1 MNLRDRLGFS
11 AILIFTLFLFGS
23 DALVARTNNSSSKL
37 FPTPESLKPNVEFWK
52 NVYAKYSERD
62 VVIHDSYDLGIVYEV
77 VNMDSLFRGINVSER
92 LQWKK
97 IERIKKGYKSILL
110 KLSRKKKLRIES
122 LKGKERYVASLF
134 KGELTSKRLRKAS
147 RNIRGQN
154 GLRERF
160 RLGLQRSGLYLPHM
174 EKIFQEA
181 NLPLE
186 LLAIPHVESS
196 FNYKAYSKL
205 GAAGIW
211 QFTRSTG
218 RSYMKINYEVDER
231 LDPIRA
237 TESAALHLKRNHEK
251 LRSWPLAV
259 TAYNHGRNGM
269 LRAKRKFGNN
279 ISRIVKYYRSG
290 SFGFA
295 SRNFYAEFLAAL
307 HITQNH
313 RDYFGEIEFHKSRD
327 FISFKTPH
335 YIKVS
340 DLISKFDI
348 SLKEFAEFNPAFRPS
363 VIYSK
368 RRIPKDF
375 PIRVPHRAGL
385 DIQAVYARIPVAAK
399 YTDQIRAK
407 WHKVRSGENLSRIAR
422 KYRVSLGELMGAN
435 NIRNSHRIYVGQN
448 LQIPAGRGAK
458 QVPISIVKAE
468 ETPQLAELPD
478 LRKTDKVSVMDVPQT
493 LRVVNS
499 STDKKVADKPFFA
512 MDPVTSVSPKPK
524 RDERVM
530 KKDKTLTPIEIK
542 KLKNQVETVEEVMAM
557 ALPNHYVE
565 LTRSMGT
572 RVVKAPVFE
581 VLHESFR
588 DIALPENGQ
597 VTIEPDETLGH
608 FADWLDVPTQ
618 SLRRV
623 NRFSYGQAIQL
634 GQPIWLTFQNVTPEE
649 FHRRRLEYHQGIEED
664 FYGNFIVD
672 GQTIH
677 KIRRGESIWVLCNT
691 TFEVPYWLLKK
702 HNPNKALLNLAA
714 GDEIV
719 VPLVEARSSGA
730 ILND

>member
-23 DALVARTNNSSSKL
+23 DALVARTNNSSSRL

-52 NVYAKYSERD
+52 NIYAKYSERD
-62 VVIHDSYDLGIVYEV
+62 VVIHDSYDLSIVYEV

-97 IERIKKGYKSILL
+97 IERIKKGYKSILR

-122 LKGKERYVASLF
+122 LRGKERYVASLF
-134 KGELTSKRLRKAS
+134 NGELTSKRLLKAS

-160 RLGLQRSGLYLPHM
+160 RLGLQRSGLYLPYM
-174 EKIFQEA
+174 KKIFQEA

-196 FNYKAYSKL
+196 FNYKAYSKF

-218 RSYMKINYEVDER
+218 RSYMKISYEVDER

-269 LRAKRKFGNN
+269 IRAKKKFGDN
-279 ISRIVKYYRSG
+279 IGRIVKYYRSG

-295 SRNFYAEFLAAL
+295 SRNFYSEFLAAL

-313 RDYFGEIEFHKSRD
+313 RDYFGEIEFHKARD
-327 FISFKTPH
+327 FISFNTPH

-340 DLISKFDI
+340 DLTSKLDI

-363 VIYSK
+363 VINSK

-375 PIRVPHRAGL
+375 PIRVPYRSGL
-385 DIQAVYARIPVAAK
+385 DIQAVYAQIPADVK

-458 QVPISIVKAE
+458 QVPISIVMAE
-468 ETPQLAELPD
+468 TSQLAEMPD
-478 LRKTDKVSVMDVPQT
+478 LSKTDKVSVLDVPQT
-493 LRVVNS
+493 FRVVKSNAYEA
-499 STDKKVADKPFFA
+499 ADKPSFA

-524 RDERVM
+524 REERVI
-530 KKDKTLTPIEIK
+530 KKDKTLTLIEIK
-542 KLKNQVETVEEVMAM
+542 KLENQVETVEEVMAM

-572 RVVKAPVFE
+572 RVVKAPVVE

-618 SLRRV
+618 TLRRV
-623 NRFSYGQAIQL
+623 NRFSYGQVIQL
-634 GQPIWLTFQNVTPEE
+634 GQLLWLTFQNVTPEE

-664 FYGNFIVD
+664 FYGNFIVE

-677 KIRRGESIWVLCNT
+677 KVRRGESIWVLCNN

-719 VPLVEARSSGA
+719 VPLVEARDSGA
-730 ILND
+730 ILNN

>member
-23 DALVARTNNSSSKL
+23 DALVARTNNSSSRL

-52 NVYAKYSERD
+52 NIYAKYSERD
-62 VVIHDSYDLGIVYEV
+62 VVIHDSYDLSIVYEV

-97 IERIKKGYKSILL
+97 IERIKKGYKSILR

-122 LKGKERYVASLF
+122 LRGKERYVASLF
-134 KGELTSKRLRKAS
+134 NGELTSKRLLKAS

-160 RLGLQRSGLYLPHM
+160 RLGLQRSGLYLPYM
-174 EKIFQEA
+174 KKIFQEA

-196 FNYKAYSKL
+196 FNYKAYSKF

-218 RSYMKINYEVDER
+218 RSYMKISYEVDER

-269 LRAKRKFGNN
+269 IRAKKKFGDN
-279 ISRIVKYYRSG
+279 IGRIVKYYRSG

-295 SRNFYAEFLAAL
+295 SRNFYSEFLAAL

-313 RDYFGEIEFHKSRD
+313 RDYFGEIEFHKARD
-327 FISFKTPH
+327 FISFNTPH

-340 DLISKFDI
+340 DLTSKLDI

-363 VIYSK
+363 VINSK

-375 PIRVPHRAGL
+375 PIRVPYRSGL
-385 DIQAVYARIPVAAK
+385 DIQAVYAQIPADVK

-458 QVPISIVKAE
+458 QVPISIVMAE
-468 ETPQLAELPD
+468 TSQLAEMPD
-478 LRKTDKVSVMDVPQT
+478 LSKTDKVSVLDVPQT
-493 LRVVNS
+493 FRVVKSNAYEA
-499 STDKKVADKPFFA
+499 ADKPSFA

-524 RDERVM
+524 REERVI
-530 KKDKTLTPIEIK
+530 KKDKTLTLIEIK
-542 KLKNQVETVEEVMAM
+542 KLENQVETVEEVMAM

-572 RVVKAPVFE
+572 RVVKAPVVE

-618 SLRRV
+618 TLRRV

-634 GQPIWLTFQNVTPEE
+634 GQLLWLTFQNVTPEE

-664 FYGNFIVD
+664 FYGNFIVE

-677 KIRRGESIWVLCNT
+677 KVRRGESIWVLCNN

-719 VPLVEARSSGA
+719 VPLVEARDSGA
-730 ILND
+730 ILNN

>member
-1 MNLRDRLGFS
+1 
-11 AILIFTLFLFGS
+11 
-23 DALVARTNNSSSKL
+23 
-37 FPTPESLKPNVEFWK
+37 
-52 NVYAKYSERD
+52 
-62 VVIHDSYDLGIVYEV
+62 
-77 VNMDSLFRGINVSER
+77 
-92 LQWKK
+92 
-97 IERIKKGYKSILL
+97 
-110 KLSRKKKLRIES
+110 
-122 LKGKERYVASLF
+122 
-134 KGELTSKRLRKAS
+134 
-147 RNIRGQN
+147 
-154 GLRERF
+154 
-160 RLGLQRSGLYLPHM
+160 
-174 EKIFQEA
+174 
-181 NLPLE
+181 
-186 LLAIPHVESS
+186 
-196 FNYKAYSKL
+196 
-205 GAAGIW
+205 
-211 QFTRSTG
+211 
-218 RSYMKINYEVDER
+218 
-231 LDPIRA
+231 
-237 TESAALHLKRNHEK
+237 
-251 LRSWPLAV
+251 
-259 TAYNHGRNGM
+259 
-269 LRAKRKFGNN
+269 
-279 ISRIVKYYRSG
+279 
-290 SFGFA
+290 
-295 SRNFYAEFLAAL
+295 
-307 HITQNH
+307 
-313 RDYFGEIEFHKSRD
+313 
-327 FISFKTPH
+327 
-335 YIKVS
+335 VS

-422 KYRVSLGELMGAN
+422 KYRVSLGDIMVAN

-468 ETPQLAELPD
+468 ETPQLAEVPD
-478 LRKTDKVSVMDVPQT
+478 LRKTDQVSVLDVPQT

-499 STDKKVADKPFFA
+499 SPDKRIADKPSFA

-524 RDERVM
+524 RDERVI
-530 KKDKTLTPIEIK
+530 KKDKTLTPIQIK
-542 KLKNQVETVEEVMAM
+542 KLESQFVTVEEVMAM

-572 RVVKAPVFE
+572 RVVKAPVVE

-634 GQPIWLTFQNVTPEE
+634 GQLLWLTFQNVTPEE

-719 VPLVEARSSGA
+719 VPLIEARSSGA
-730 ILND
+730 LLND

>member
-23 DALVARTNNSSSKL
+23 DALVARTNNSSSRL

-52 NVYAKYSERD
+52 NIYAKYSERD
-62 VVIHDSYDLGIVYEV
+62 VVIHDSYDLSIVYEV

-97 IERIKKGYKSILL
+97 IERIKKGYKSILR

-122 LKGKERYVASLF
+122 LRGKERYVASLF
-134 KGELTSKRLRKAS
+134 NGELTSKRLLKAS

-160 RLGLQRSGLYLPHM
+160 RLGLQRSGLYLPYM
-174 EKIFQEA
+174 KKIFQEA

-196 FNYKAYSKL
+196 FNYKAYSKF

-218 RSYMKINYEVDER
+218 RSYMKISYEVDER

-269 LRAKRKFGNN
+269 IRAKKKFGDN
-279 ISRIVKYYRSG
+279 IGRIVKYYRSG

-295 SRNFYAEFLAAL
+295 SRNFYSEFLAAL

-313 RDYFGEIEFHKSRD
+313 RDYFGEIEFHKARD
-327 FISFKTPH
+327 FISFNTPH

-340 DLISKFDI
+340 DLTSKLDI

-363 VIYSK
+363 VINSK

-375 PIRVPHRAGL
+375 PIRVPYRSGL
-385 DIQAVYARIPVAAK
+385 DIQAVYAQIPADVK

-458 QVPISIVKAE
+458 QVPISIVMAE
-468 ETPQLAELPD
+468 TSQLAEMPD
-478 LRKTDKVSVMDVPQT
+478 LSKTDKVSVLDVPQT
-493 LRVVNS
+493 FRVVKSNAYEA
-499 STDKKVADKPFFA
+499 ADKPSFA
-512 MDPVTSVSPKPK
+512 MDPVTSVSPKPT
-524 RDERVM
+524 REERVI
-530 KKDKTLTPIEIK
+530 KKDKTLTLIEIK
-542 KLKNQVETVEEVMAM
+542 KLENQVETVEEVMAM
-557 ALPNHYVE
+557 ALPNYYVE

-572 RVVKAPVFE
+572 RVVKAPVVE

-618 SLRRV
+618 TLRRV
-623 NRFSYGQAIQL
+623 NRFPYGQAIQL
-634 GQPIWLTFQNVTPEE
+634 GQLLWLTFQSVTPEE

-664 FYGNFIVD
+664 FYGNFIVE

-677 KIRRGESIWVLCNT
+677 KVRRGESIWVLCNN

-719 VPLVEARSSGA
+719 VPLVEARDSGA
-730 ILND
+730 ILNN

>member
-23 DALVARTNNSSSKL
+23 DALVARTNNSSSRL

-52 NVYAKYSERD
+52 NIYAKYSERD
-62 VVIHDSYDLGIVYEV
+62 VVIHDSYDLSIVYEV

-97 IERIKKGYKSILL
+97 IERIKKGYKSILR

-122 LKGKERYVASLF
+122 LRGKERYVASLF
-134 KGELTSKRLRKAS
+134 NGELTSKRLLKAS

-160 RLGLQRSGLYLPHM
+160 RLGLQRSGLYLPYM
-174 EKIFQEA
+174 KKIFQEA

-196 FNYKAYSKL
+196 FNYKAYSKF

-269 LRAKRKFGNN
+269 IRAKKKFGDN
-279 ISRIVKYYRSG
+279 IGRIVKYYRSG

-295 SRNFYAEFLAAL
+295 SRNFYSEFLAAL

-313 RDYFGEIEFHKSRD
+313 RDYFGEIEFHKARD
-327 FISFKTPH
+327 FISFNTPH

-340 DLISKFDI
+340 DLTSKLDI

-363 VIYSK
+363 VINSK

-375 PIRVPHRAGL
+375 PIRVPYRSGL
-385 DIQAVYARIPVAAK
+385 DIQAVYAQIPADVK

-458 QVPISIVKAE
+458 QVPISIVMAE
-468 ETPQLAELPD
+468 TSQLAEMPD
-478 LRKTDKVSVMDVPQT
+478 LSKTDKVSVLDVPQT
-493 LRVVNS
+493 FRVVKSNAYEA
-499 STDKKVADKPFFA
+499 ADKPSFA
-512 MDPVTSVSPKPK
+512 MDPVTSVSPKPT
-524 RDERVM
+524 REERVI
-530 KKDKTLTPIEIK
+530 KKDKTLTLIEIK
-542 KLKNQVETVEEVMAM
+542 KLENQVETVEEVMAM
-557 ALPNHYVE
+557 ALPNYYVE

-572 RVVKAPVFE
+572 RVVKAPVVE

-618 SLRRV
+618 TLRRV
-623 NRFSYGQAIQL
+623 NRFPYGQAIQL
-634 GQPIWLTFQNVTPEE
+634 GQLLWLTFQSVTPEE

-664 FYGNFIVD
+664 FYGNFIVE

-677 KIRRGESIWVLCNT
+677 KVRRGESIWVLCNN

-719 VPLVEARSSGA
+719 VPLVEARDSGA
-730 ILND
+730 ILNN

>member
-23 DALVARTNNSSSKL
+23 DALVARTNNSSSRL

-52 NVYAKYSERD
+52 NIYAKYSERD
-62 VVIHDSYDLGIVYEV
+62 VVIHDSYDLSIVYEV

-97 IERIKKGYKSILL
+97 IERIKKGYKSILR

-122 LKGKERYVASLF
+122 LRGKERYVASLF
-134 KGELTSKRLRKAS
+134 NGELTSKRLLKAS

-160 RLGLQRSGLYLPHM
+160 RLGLQRSGLYLPYM
-174 EKIFQEA
+174 KKIFQEA

-196 FNYKAYSKL
+196 FNYKAYSKF

-269 LRAKRKFGNN
+269 LRAKKKFGDN
-279 ISRIVKYYRSG
+279 IGRIVKYYRSG

-295 SRNFYAEFLAAL
+295 SRNFYSEFLAAL

-313 RDYFGEIEFHKSRD
+313 RDYFGEIEFHKARD
-327 FISFKTPH
+327 FISFNTPH

-340 DLISKFDI
+340 DLTSKLDI

-363 VIYSK
+363 VINSK

-375 PIRVPHRAGL
+375 PIRVPYRSGL
-385 DIQAVYARIPVAAK
+385 DIQAVYAQIPADVK

-458 QVPISIVKAE
+458 QVPISIVMAE
-468 ETPQLAELPD
+468 TSQLAEMPD
-478 LRKTDKVSVMDVPQT
+478 LSKTDKVSVLDVPQT
-493 LRVVNS
+493 FRVVKSNAYEA
-499 STDKKVADKPFFA
+499 ADKPSFA

-524 RDERVM
+524 REERVI
-530 KKDKTLTPIEIK
+530 KKDKTLTLIEIK
-542 KLKNQVETVEEVMAM
+542 KLENQVETVEEVMAM
-557 ALPNHYVE
+557 ALPNYYVE

-572 RVVKAPVFE
+572 RVVKAPVVE

-618 SLRRV
+618 TLRRV

-634 GQPIWLTFQNVTPEE
+634 GQLLWLTFQNVTPEK

-664 FYGNFIVD
+664 FYGNFIVE

-677 KIRRGESIWVLCNT
+677 KVRRGESIWVLCNN

-719 VPLVEARSSGA
+719 VPLVEARDSGA
-730 ILND
+730 ILNN

>member
-23 DALVARTNNSSSKL
+23 DALVARTNNSSSRL

-52 NVYAKYSERD
+52 NIYAKYSERD
-62 VVIHDSYDLGIVYEV
+62 VVIHDSYDLSIVYEV

-97 IERIKKGYKSILL
+97 IERIKKGYKSILR

-122 LKGKERYVASLF
+122 LRGKERYVASLF
-134 KGELTSKRLRKAS
+134 NGELTSKRLLKAS

-160 RLGLQRSGLYLPHM
+160 RLGLQRSGLYLPYM
-174 EKIFQEA
+174 KKIFQEA

-196 FNYKAYSKL
+196 FNYKAYSKF

-218 RSYMKINYEVDER
+218 RSYMKISYEVDER

-269 LRAKRKFGNN
+269 LRAKKKFGDN
-279 ISRIVKYYRSG
+279 IGRIVKYYRSG

-295 SRNFYAEFLAAL
+295 SRNFYSEFLAAL

-313 RDYFGEIEFHKSRD
+313 RDYFGEIEFHKARD
-327 FISFKTPH
+327 FISFNTPH

-340 DLISKFDI
+340 DLTSKLDI

-363 VIYSK
+363 VINSK

-375 PIRVPHRAGL
+375 PIRVPYRSGL
-385 DIQAVYARIPVAAK
+385 DIQAVYAQIPADVK

-458 QVPISIVKAE
+458 QVPISIVMAE
-468 ETPQLAELPD
+468 TSQLAEMPD
-478 LRKTDKVSVMDVPQT
+478 LSKTDKVSVLDVPQT
-493 LRVVNS
+493 FRVVKSNAYEA
-499 STDKKVADKPFFA
+499 ADKPSFA

-524 RDERVM
+524 REERVI
-530 KKDKTLTPIEIK
+530 KKDKTLTLIEIK
-542 KLKNQVETVEEVMAM
+542 KLENQVETVEEVMAM
-557 ALPNHYVE
+557 ALPNYYVE

-572 RVVKAPVFE
+572 RVVKAPVVE

-618 SLRRV
+618 TLRRV

-634 GQPIWLTFQNVTPEE
+634 GQLLWLTFQNVTPEK

-664 FYGNFIVD
+664 FYGNFIVE

-677 KIRRGESIWVLCNT
+677 KVRRGESIWVLCNN

-719 VPLVEARSSGA
+719 VPLVEARDSGA
-730 ILND
+730 ILNN

>member
-23 DALVARTNNSSSKL
+23 DALVARTNNSSSRL

-52 NVYAKYSERD
+52 NIYAKYSERD
-62 VVIHDSYDLGIVYEV
+62 VVIHDSYDLSIVYEV

-97 IERIKKGYKSILL
+97 IERIKKGYKSILR

-122 LKGKERYVASLF
+122 LRGKERYVASLF
-134 KGELTSKRLRKAS
+134 NGELTSKRLLKAS

-160 RLGLQRSGLYLPHM
+160 RLGLQRSGLYLPYM
-174 EKIFQEA
+174 KKIFQEA

-196 FNYKAYSKL
+196 FNYKAYSKF

-218 RSYMKINYEVDER
+218 RSYMKISYEVDER

-269 LRAKRKFGNN
+269 IRAKKKFGDN
-279 ISRIVKYYRSG
+279 IGRIVKYYRSG

-295 SRNFYAEFLAAL
+295 SRNFYSEFLAAL

-313 RDYFGEIEFHKSRD
+313 RDYFGEIEFHKARD
-327 FISFKTPH
+327 FISFNTPH

-340 DLISKFDI
+340 DLTSKLDI

-363 VIYSK
+363 VINSK

-375 PIRVPHRAGL
+375 PIRVPYRSGL
-385 DIQAVYARIPVAAK
+385 DIQAVYAQIPADVK

-458 QVPISIVKAE
+458 QVPISIVMAE
-468 ETPQLAELPD
+468 TSQLAEMPD
-478 LRKTDKVSVMDVPQT
+478 LSKTDKVSVLDVPQT
-493 LRVVNS
+493 FRVVKSNAYEA
-499 STDKKVADKPFFA
+499 ADKPSFA
-512 MDPVTSVSPKPK
+512 MDPVTSVSPKPT
-524 RDERVM
+524 REERVI
-530 KKDKTLTPIEIK
+530 KKDKTLTLIEIK
-542 KLKNQVETVEEVMAM
+542 KLENQVETVEEVMAM

-572 RVVKAPVFE
+572 RVVKAPVVE

-618 SLRRV
+618 TLRRV
-623 NRFSYGQAIQL
+623 NRFPYGQAIQL
-634 GQPIWLTFQNVTPEE
+634 GQLLWLTFQSVTPEE

-664 FYGNFIVD
+664 FYGNFIVE

-677 KIRRGESIWVLCNT
+677 KVRRGESIWVLCNN

-719 VPLVEARSSGA
+719 VPLVEARDSGA
-730 ILND
+730 ILNN

>member
-1 MNLRDRLGFS
+1 MNVRDQTRFL
-11 AILIFTLFLFGS
+11 AILILTLFLFGS
-23 DALVARTNNSSSKL
+23 DALVARTNNNSARL

-52 NVYAKYSERD
+52 NIYAKYSERD
-62 VVIHDSYDLGIVYEV
+62 VVIHDSYDLSIVYEV
-77 VNMDSLFRGINVSER
+77 VNMDSLFRGINVSDR

-147 RNIRGQN
+147 KSVRGQN

-174 EKIFQEA
+174 KKIFQEA

-237 TESAALHLKRNHEK
+237 TESAAMHLKRNYEK
-251 LRSWPLAV
+251 LSSWPLAI

-269 LRAKRKFGNN
+269 IRAKKKFGNN
-279 ISRIVKYYRSG
+279 IGRIVKYYRSG

-295 SRNFYAEFLAAL
+295 SRNFYSEFLAAL

-313 RDYFGEIEFHKSRD
+313 RDYFGEIEFHKSRE
-327 FISFKTPH
+327 FISFNTPH
-335 YIKVS
+335 YIKVR
-340 DLISKFDI
+340 DLISKLDV

-363 VIYSK
+363 VINSK
-368 RRIPKDF
+368 RRIPKNF
-375 PIRVPHRAGL
+375 PIRVPFKNGL
-385 DIQAVYARIPVAAK
+385 DIKEVYAQISPEAK
-399 YTDQIRAK
+399 YTDQILAK

-422 KYRVSLGELMGAN
+422 KYRVSLGELMAAN
-435 NIRNSHRIYVGQN
+435 KIRNSHRIYVGQN

-458 QVPISIVKAE
+458 QVPISIVEAE
-468 ETPQLAELPD
+468 EMPQLAEVPD
-478 LRKTDKVSVMDVPQT
+478 LRKTDKVSVLDVPQT
-493 LRVVNS
+493 FRVVNS
-499 STDKKVADKPFFA
+499 SAAEMVEDKPSFA
-512 MDPVTSVSPKPK
+512 TGPVTSVSPKPK
-524 RDERVM
+524 RDERII

-542 KLKNQVETVEEVMAM
+542 KLRNQVETVEEVIAM

-572 RVVKAPVFE
+572 RVVKAPRVE

-608 FADWLDVPTQ
+608 FADWLNVPTQ
-618 SLRRV
+618 KLRRI

-634 GQPIWLTFQNVTPEE
+634 GQPLWLTFQNVTPEK

-664 FYGNFIVD
+664 FYGNFIVE

-677 KIRRGESIWVLCNT
+677 EVRWGESIWVLCNR

-702 HNPNKALLNLAA
+702 YNPNKALLNLAA

-719 VPLVEARSSGA
+719 VPRIETRSSGA

>member
-23 DALVARTNNSSSKL
+23 DALVARTNNSSSRL

-52 NVYAKYSERD
+52 NIYAKYSERD
-62 VVIHDSYDLGIVYEV
+62 VVIHDSYDLSIVYEV

-97 IERIKKGYKSILL
+97 IERIKKGYKSILR

-122 LKGKERYVASLF
+122 LRGKERYVASLF
-134 KGELTSKRLRKAS
+134 NGELTSKRLLKAS

-160 RLGLQRSGLYLPHM
+160 RLGLQRSGLYLPYM
-174 EKIFQEA
+174 KKIFQEA

-196 FNYKAYSKL
+196 FNYKAYSKF

-269 LRAKRKFGNN
+269 IRAKKKFGDN
-279 ISRIVKYYRSG
+279 IGRIVKYYRSG

-295 SRNFYAEFLAAL
+295 SRNFYSEFLAAL

-313 RDYFGEIEFHKSRD
+313 RDYFGEIEFHKARD
-327 FISFKTPH
+327 FISFNTPH

-340 DLISKFDI
+340 DLTSKLDI

-363 VIYSK
+363 VINSK

-375 PIRVPHRAGL
+375 PIRVPYRSGL
-385 DIQAVYARIPVAAK
+385 DIQAVYAQIPANVK

-458 QVPISIVKAE
+458 QVPISIVMAE
-468 ETPQLAELPD
+468 TSQLAEMPD
-478 LRKTDKVSVMDVPQT
+478 LSKTDKVSVLDVPQT
-493 LRVVNS
+493 FRVVKSNAYEA
-499 STDKKVADKPFFA
+499 ADKPSFA

-524 RDERVM
+524 REERVI
-530 KKDKTLTPIEIK
+530 KKDKTLTLIEIK
-542 KLKNQVETVEEVMAM
+542 KLENQVETVEEVMAM

-572 RVVKAPVFE
+572 RVVKAPVVE

-618 SLRRV
+618 TLRRV

-634 GQPIWLTFQNVTPEE
+634 GQLLWLTFQNVTPEE

-664 FYGNFIVD
+664 FYGNFIVE

-677 KIRRGESIWVLCNT
+677 KVRRGESIWVLCNN

-719 VPLVEARSSGA
+719 VPLVEARDSGA
-730 ILND
+730 ILNN

>member
-23 DALVARTNNSSSKL
+23 DALVARTNNSSSRL

-52 NVYAKYSERD
+52 NIYAKYSERD
-62 VVIHDSYDLGIVYEV
+62 VVIHDSYDLSIVYEV

-97 IERIKKGYKSILL
+97 IERIKKGYKSILR

-122 LKGKERYVASLF
+122 LRGKERYVASLF
-134 KGELTSKRLRKAS
+134 NGELTSKRLLKAS

-160 RLGLQRSGLYLPHM
+160 RLGLQRSGLYLPYM
-174 EKIFQEA
+174 KKIFQEA

-196 FNYKAYSKL
+196 FNYKAYSKF

-218 RSYMKINYEVDER
+218 RSYMKISYEVDER

-269 LRAKRKFGNN
+269 IRAKKKFGDN
-279 ISRIVKYYRSG
+279 IGRIVKYYRSG

-295 SRNFYAEFLAAL
+295 SRNFYSEFLAAL

-313 RDYFGEIEFHKSRD
+313 RDYFGEIEFHKARD
-327 FISFKTPH
+327 FISFNTPH

-340 DLISKFDI
+340 DLTSKLDI

-363 VIYSK
+363 VINSK

-375 PIRVPHRAGL
+375 PIRIPYRSGL
-385 DIQAVYARIPVAAK
+385 DIQAVYAQIPANVK

-458 QVPISIVKAE
+458 QVPISIVMAE
-468 ETPQLAELPD
+468 TSQLAEMPD
-478 LRKTDKVSVMDVPQT
+478 LSKTDKVSVLDVPQT
-493 LRVVNS
+493 FRVVKSNAYEA
-499 STDKKVADKPFFA
+499 ADKPSFA

-524 RDERVM
+524 REERVI
-530 KKDKTLTPIEIK
+530 KKDKTLTLIEIK
-542 KLKNQVETVEEVMAM
+542 KLENQVETVEEVMAM

-572 RVVKAPVFE
+572 RVVKAPVVE

-618 SLRRV
+618 TLRRV
-623 NRFSYGQAIQL
+623 NRFPYGQAIQL
-634 GQPIWLTFQNVTPEE
+634 GQRLWLTFQGVTPEE

-664 FYGNFIVD
+664 FYGNFIVE

-677 KIRRGESIWVLCNT
+677 KVRRGESIWVLCNN

-719 VPLVEARSSGA
+719 VPLVEARDSGA
-730 ILND
+730 ILNN

>member
-1 MNLRDRLGFS
+1 MNLRDRASFL
-11 AILIFTLFLFGS
+11 ALLVLIFFLFSS
-23 DALVARTNNSSSKL
+23 DAFVAERNNSSARL
-37 FPTPESLKPNVEFWK
+37 FPIPESLEPNVAFWK
-52 NVYAKYSERD
+52 NIYAKYSERD
-62 VVIHDSYDLGIVYEV
+62 VVIHDSYDLSIVYEV
-77 VNMDSLFRGINVSER
+77 VNMDSLFRGINVSKR

-97 IERIKKGYKSILL
+97 IERIKKGYKSTLL
-110 KLSRKKKLRIES
+110 KLSRKKKLKIES
-122 LKGKERYVASLF
+122 LRGKEKYVASLF

-147 RNIRGQN
+147 RSIRGQN

-160 RLGLQRSGLYLPHM
+160 RLGLQRSGLYLPYM
-174 EKIFQEA
+174 KKIFQEA

-196 FNYKAYSKL
+196 FNYRAYSKL

-218 RSYMKINYEVDER
+218 RSYMKISYEVDER

-237 TESAALHLKRNHEK
+237 TESAALHLKRNYEK
-251 LRSWPLAV
+251 LKSWPLAV

-269 LRAKRKFGNN
+269 LRAKKKFGNN
-279 ISRIVKYYRSG
+279 IGRIVKYYRSG

-295 SRNFYAEFLAAL
+295 SRNFYSEFLAAL

-313 RDYFGEIEFHKSRD
+313 RDYFGEIEFYRSKK
-327 FISFKTPH
+327 FISFNTPH
-335 YIKVS
+335 YIKVR
-340 DLISKFDI
+340 DLISEFDI

-363 VIYSK
+363 VINSK
-368 RRIPKDF
+368 RRIPKNF

-385 DIQAVYARIPVAAK
+385 DIQAVYARIPAKAK
-399 YTDQIRAK
+399 YTDQIRTK
-407 WHKVRSGENLSRIAR
+407 WHKVRSGENLSRIAH
-422 KYRVSLGELMGAN
+422 KYRVSLGEVMAIN

-458 QVPISIVKAE
+458 QVPISIVGAE

-478 LRKTDKVSVMDVPQT
+478 LLKTGKVSVLDVPQT
-493 LRVVNS
+493 LQVMASNARE
-499 STDKKVADKPFFA
+499 TADKPSFA
-512 MDPVTSVSPKPK
+512 MEAVTSVSPKPK
-524 RDERVM
+524 RNESIL
-530 KKDKTLTPIEIK
+530 KKDKTLTLIEIK
-542 KLKNQVETVEEVMAM
+542 KLRNQVETVEEVMAM

-565 LTRSMGT
+565 LTKSMGT
-572 RVVKAPVFE
+572 RVVKAPQLE

-597 VTIEPDETLGH
+597 VTIEPNETLGH

-618 SLRRV
+618 KLRRI
-623 NRFSYGQAIQL
+623 NKFSYGQAIQL
-634 GQPIWLTFQNVTPEE
+634 GQPLWLSFQNVTPEE
-649 FHRRRLEYHQGIEED
+649 FHSRRLEYHQGIEED
-664 FYGNFIVD
+664 FYGHFIVE

-677 KIRRGESIWVLCNT
+677 KVRRGESIWVLCNS
-691 TFEVPYWLLKK
+691 TFEIPYWLLKK
-702 HNPNKALLNLAA
+702 YNQNKTLLKLVA

-719 VPLVEARSSGA
+719 VPLIGARSSSA
-730 ILND
+730 VLND

>member
-23 DALVARTNNSSSKL
+23 DALVARTNNSSSRL

-52 NVYAKYSERD
+52 NIYAKYSERD
-62 VVIHDSYDLGIVYEV
+62 VVIHDSYDLSIVYEV

-97 IERIKKGYKSILL
+97 IERIKKGYKSILR

-122 LKGKERYVASLF
+122 LRGKERYVASLF
-134 KGELTSKRLRKAS
+134 NGELTSKRLLKAS

-160 RLGLQRSGLYLPHM
+160 RLGLQRSGLYLPYM
-174 EKIFQEA
+174 KKIFQEA

-196 FNYKAYSKL
+196 FNYKAYSKF

-269 LRAKRKFGNN
+269 IRAKKKFGDN
-279 ISRIVKYYRSG
+279 IGRIVKYYRSG

-295 SRNFYAEFLAAL
+295 SRNFYSEFLAAL

-313 RDYFGEIEFHKSRD
+313 RDYFGEIEFHKAKD
-327 FISFKTPH
+327 FISFNTPH

-340 DLISKFDI
+340 DLTSKLDI

-363 VIYSK
+363 VINSK

-375 PIRVPHRAGL
+375 PIRVPYRSGL
-385 DIQAVYARIPVAAK
+385 DIQAVYAQIPADVK

-458 QVPISIVKAE
+458 QVPISIVMAE
-468 ETPQLAELPD
+468 TSQLAEMPD
-478 LRKTDKVSVMDVPQT
+478 LSKTDKVSVLDVPQT
-493 LRVVNS
+493 FRVVKSNAYEA
-499 STDKKVADKPFFA
+499 ADKPSFA
-512 MDPVTSVSPKPK
+512 MDPVTSVSPKPT
-524 RDERVM
+524 REERVI
-530 KKDKTLTPIEIK
+530 KKDKTLTLIEIK
-542 KLKNQVETVEEVMAM
+542 KLENQVETVEEVMAM
-557 ALPNHYVE
+557 ALPNYYVE

-572 RVVKAPVFE
+572 RVVKAPVVE

-618 SLRRV
+618 TLRRV
-623 NRFSYGQAIQL
+623 NRFPYGQAIQL
-634 GQPIWLTFQNVTPEE
+634 GQLLWLTFQSVTPEE

-664 FYGNFIVD
+664 FYGNFIVE

-677 KIRRGESIWVLCNT
+677 KVRRGESIWVLCNN

-719 VPLVEARSSGA
+719 VPLVEARDSGA
-730 ILND
+730 ILNN

>member
-23 DALVARTNNSSSKL
+23 DALVARTNNSSSRL

-52 NVYAKYSERD
+52 NIYAKYSERD
-62 VVIHDSYDLGIVYEV
+62 VVIHDSYDLSIVYEV

-97 IERIKKGYKSILL
+97 IERIKKGYKSILR

-122 LKGKERYVASLF
+122 LRGKERYVASLF
-134 KGELTSKRLRKAS
+134 NGELTSKRLLKAS

-160 RLGLQRSGLYLPHM
+160 RLGLQRSGLYLPYM
-174 EKIFQEA
+174 KKIFQEA

-196 FNYKAYSKL
+196 FNYRAYSKL

-218 RSYMKINYEVDER
+218 RSYMKISYEVDER

-269 LRAKRKFGNN
+269 LRAKKKFGDN
-279 ISRIVKYYRSG
+279 IGRIVKYYRSG

-295 SRNFYAEFLAAL
+295 SRNFYSEFLAAL

-313 RDYFGEIEFHKSRD
+313 RDYFGEIEFHKARD
-327 FISFKTPH
+327 FISFNTPH

-340 DLISKFDI
+340 DLTSKLDI

-363 VIYSK
+363 VINSK

-375 PIRVPHRAGL
+375 PIRVPYRSGL
-385 DIQAVYARIPVAAK
+385 DIQAVYAQIPADVK

-458 QVPISIVKAE
+458 QVPISIVMAE
-468 ETPQLAELPD
+468 TSQLAEMPD
-478 LRKTDKVSVMDVPQT
+478 LSKTDKVSVLDVPQT
-493 LRVVNS
+493 FRVVKSNAYEA
-499 STDKKVADKPFFA
+499 ADKPSFA

-524 RDERVM
+524 REERVI
-530 KKDKTLTPIEIK
+530 KKDKTLTLIEIK
-542 KLKNQVETVEEVMAM
+542 KLENQVETVEEVMAM
-557 ALPNHYVE
+557 ALPNYYVE

-572 RVVKAPVFE
+572 RVVKAPVVE

-618 SLRRV
+618 TLRRV
-623 NRFSYGQAIQL
+623 NRFPYGQAIQL
-634 GQPIWLTFQNVTPEE
+634 GQLLWLTFQNVTPEE

-664 FYGNFIVD
+664 FYGNFIVE

-677 KIRRGESIWVLCNT
+677 KVRRGESIWVLCNN

-719 VPLVEARSSGA
+719 VPLVEARDSGA
-730 ILND
+730 ILNN

>member
-23 DALVARTNNSSSKL
+23 DALVARTNNSSSRL

-52 NVYAKYSERD
+52 NIYAKYSERD
-62 VVIHDSYDLGIVYEV
+62 VVIHDSYDLSIVYEV

-97 IERIKKGYKSILL
+97 IERIKKGYKSILR

-122 LKGKERYVASLF
+122 LRGKERYVASLF
-134 KGELTSKRLRKAS
+134 NGELTSKRLLKAS

-160 RLGLQRSGLYLPHM
+160 RLGLQRSGLYLPYM
-174 EKIFQEA
+174 KKIFQEA
-181 NLPLE
+181 SLPLE

-196 FNYKAYSKL
+196 FNYKAYSKF

-218 RSYMKINYEVDER
+218 RSYMKISYEVDER

-269 LRAKRKFGNN
+269 LRAKKKFGDN
-279 ISRIVKYYRSG
+279 IGRIVKYYRSG

-295 SRNFYAEFLAAL
+295 SRNFYSEFLAAL

-313 RDYFGEIEFHKSRD
+313 RDYFGEIEFHKARD
-327 FISFKTPH
+327 FISFNTPH

-340 DLISKFDI
+340 DLTSKLDI

-363 VIYSK
+363 VINSK
-368 RRIPKDF
+368 RRIPKGF
-375 PIRVPHRAGL
+375 PIRVPYRSGL
-385 DIQAVYARIPVAAK
+385 DIQAVYAQIPANVK

-458 QVPISIVKAE
+458 QVPISIVMAE
-468 ETPQLAELPD
+468 TSQLAEMPD
-478 LRKTDKVSVMDVPQT
+478 LSKTDKVSVLDVPQT
-493 LRVVNS
+493 FRVVKSNAYEA
-499 STDKKVADKPFFA
+499 ADKPSFA

-524 RDERVM
+524 REERVI
-530 KKDKTLTPIEIK
+530 KKDKTLTLIEIK
-542 KLKNQVETVEEVMAM
+542 KLENQVETVEEVMAM

-572 RVVKAPVFE
+572 RVVKAPVVE

-618 SLRRV
+618 TLRRV
-623 NRFSYGQAIQL
+623 NRFSYGQVIQL
-634 GQPIWLTFQNVTPEE
+634 GQLLWLTFQNVTPEE

-664 FYGNFIVD
+664 FYGNFIVE

-677 KIRRGESIWVLCNT
+677 KVRRGESIWVLCNN

-719 VPLVEARSSGA
+719 VPLVEARDSGA
-730 ILND
+730 ILNN

>member
-1 MNLRDRLGFS
+1 MHLLHG
-11 AILIFTLFLFGS
+11 
-23 DALVARTNNSSSKL
+23 DALVARTNNSSSRL

-52 NVYAKYSERD
+52 NIYAKYSERD
-62 VVIHDSYDLGIVYEV
+62 VVIHDSYDLSIVYEV

-97 IERIKKGYKSILL
+97 IERIKKGYKSILR

-122 LKGKERYVASLF
+122 LRGKERYVASLF
-134 KGELTSKRLRKAS
+134 NGELTSKRLLKAS

-160 RLGLQRSGLYLPHM
+160 RLGLQRSGLYLPYM
-174 EKIFQEA
+174 KKIFQEA

-196 FNYKAYSKL
+196 FNYKAYSKF

-269 LRAKRKFGNN
+269 LRAKKKFGDN
-279 ISRIVKYYRSG
+279 IGRIVKYYRSG

-295 SRNFYAEFLAAL
+295 SRNFYSEFLAAL

-313 RDYFGEIEFHKSRD
+313 RDYFGEIEFHKARD
-327 FISFKTPH
+327 FISFNTPH

-340 DLISKFDI
+340 DLTSKLDI

-363 VIYSK
+363 VINSK

-375 PIRVPHRAGL
+375 PIRVPYRSGL
-385 DIQAVYARIPVAAK
+385 DIQAVYAQIPADVK

-458 QVPISIVKAE
+458 QVPISIVMAE
-468 ETPQLAELPD
+468 TSQLAEMPD
-478 LRKTDKVSVMDVPQT
+478 LSKTDKVSVLDVPQT
-493 LRVVNS
+493 FRVVKSNAYEA
-499 STDKKVADKPFFA
+499 ADKPSFA

-524 RDERVM
+524 REERVI
-530 KKDKTLTPIEIK
+530 KKDKTLTLIEIK
-542 KLKNQVETVEEVMAM
+542 KLENQVETVEEVMAM

-572 RVVKAPVFE
+572 RVVKAPVVE

-618 SLRRV
+618 TLRRV
-623 NRFSYGQAIQL
+623 NRFSYGQVIQL
-634 GQPIWLTFQNVTPEE
+634 GQLLWLTFQNVTPEE

-664 FYGNFIVD
+664 FYGNFIVE

-677 KIRRGESIWVLCNT
+677 KVRRGESIWVLCNN

-719 VPLVEARSSGA
+719 VPLVEARDSGA
-730 ILND
+730 ILNN

>member
-23 DALVARTNNSSSKL
+23 DALVARTNNSSSRL

-52 NVYAKYSERD
+52 NIYAKYSERD
-62 VVIHDSYDLGIVYEV
+62 VVIHDSYDLSIVYEV

-97 IERIKKGYKSILL
+97 IERIKKGYKSILR

-122 LKGKERYVASLF
+122 LRGKERYVASLF
-134 KGELTSKRLRKAS
+134 NGELTSKRLLKAS

-174 EKIFQEA
+174 KKIFQEA

-196 FNYKAYSKL
+196 FNYKAYSKF

-269 LRAKRKFGNN
+269 IRAKKKFGDN
-279 ISRIVKYYRSG
+279 IGRIVKYYRSG

-295 SRNFYAEFLAAL
+295 SRNFYSEFLAAL

-313 RDYFGEIEFHKSRD
+313 RDYFGEIEFHKARD
-327 FISFKTPH
+327 FISFNTPH

-340 DLISKFDI
+340 DLTSKLDI

-363 VIYSK
+363 VINSK

-375 PIRVPHRAGL
+375 PIRVPYRSGL
-385 DIQAVYARIPVAAK
+385 DIQAVYAQIPADVK

-458 QVPISIVKAE
+458 QVPISIVMAE
-468 ETPQLAELPD
+468 TSQLAEMPD
-478 LRKTDKVSVMDVPQT
+478 LSKTDKVSVLDVPQT
-493 LRVVNS
+493 FRVVKSNAYEA
-499 STDKKVADKPFFA
+499 ADKPSFA

-524 RDERVM
+524 REERVI
-530 KKDKTLTPIEIK
+530 KKDKTLTLIEIK
-542 KLKNQVETVEEVMAM
+542 KLENQVETVEEVMAM
-557 ALPNHYVE
+557 ALPNHCVE

-572 RVVKAPVFE
+572 RVVKAPVVE

-618 SLRRV
+618 TLRRV
-623 NRFSYGQAIQL
+623 NRFPYGQAIQL
-634 GQPIWLTFQNVTPEE
+634 GQLLWLTFQSVTPEE

-664 FYGNFIVD
+664 FYGNFIVE

-677 KIRRGESIWVLCNT
+677 KVRRGESIWVLCNN

-719 VPLVEARSSGA
+719 VPLVEARDSGA
-730 ILND
+730 ILNN

>member
-23 DALVARTNNSSSKL
+23 DALVARTNNSSSRL

-52 NVYAKYSERD
+52 NIYAKYSERD
-62 VVIHDSYDLGIVYEV
+62 VVIHDSYDLSIVYEV

-97 IERIKKGYKSILL
+97 IERIKKGYKSILR

-122 LKGKERYVASLF
+122 LRGKERYVASLF
-134 KGELTSKRLRKAS
+134 NGELTSKRLLKAS

-160 RLGLQRSGLYLPHM
+160 RLGLQRSGLYLPYM
-174 EKIFQEA
+174 KKIFQEA

-196 FNYKAYSKL
+196 FNYKAYSKF

-269 LRAKRKFGNN
+269 IRAKKKFGDN
-279 ISRIVKYYRSG
+279 IGRIVKYYRSG

-295 SRNFYAEFLAAL
+295 SRNFYSEFLAAL

-313 RDYFGEIEFHKSRD
+313 RDYFGEIEFHKARD
-327 FISFKTPH
+327 FISFNTPH

-340 DLISKFDI
+340 DLTSKLDI

-363 VIYSK
+363 VINSK

-375 PIRVPHRAGL
+375 PIRVPYRSGL
-385 DIQAVYARIPVAAK
+385 DIQAVYAQIPADVK

-458 QVPISIVKAE
+458 QVPISIVMAE
-468 ETPQLAELPD
+468 TSQLAEMPD
-478 LRKTDKVSVMDVPQT
+478 LSKTDKVSVLDVPQT
-493 LRVVNS
+493 FRVVKSNAYEA
-499 STDKKVADKPFFA
+499 ADKPSFA

-524 RDERVM
+524 REERVI
-530 KKDKTLTPIEIK
+530 KKDKTLTLIEIK
-542 KLKNQVETVEEVMAM
+542 KLENQVETVEEVMAM
-557 ALPNHYVE
+557 ALPNYYVE

-572 RVVKAPVFE
+572 RVVKAPVVE

-618 SLRRV
+618 TLRRV
-623 NRFSYGQAIQL
+623 NRFPYGQAIQL
-634 GQPIWLTFQNVTPEE
+634 GQRLWLTFQNVTPEE

-664 FYGNFIVD
+664 FYGNFIVE

-677 KIRRGESIWVLCNT
+677 KVRRGESIWVLCNN

-719 VPLVEARSSGA
+719 VPLVEARDSGA
-730 ILND
+730 ILNN

>member
-23 DALVARTNNSSSKL
+23 DALVARTNNSSSRL

-52 NVYAKYSERD
+52 NIYAKYSERD
-62 VVIHDSYDLGIVYEV
+62 VVIHDSYDLSIVYEV

-97 IERIKKGYKSILL
+97 IERIKKGYKSILR

-122 LKGKERYVASLF
+122 LRGKERYVASLF
-134 KGELTSKRLRKAS
+134 NGELTSKRLLKAS

-160 RLGLQRSGLYLPHM
+160 RLGLQRSGLYLPYM
-174 EKIFQEA
+174 KKIFQEA

-196 FNYKAYSKL
+196 FNYKAYSKF

-269 LRAKRKFGNN
+269 LRAKKKFGDN
-279 ISRIVKYYRSG
+279 IGRIVKYYRSG

-295 SRNFYAEFLAAL
+295 SRNFYSEFLAAL

-313 RDYFGEIEFHKSRD
+313 RDYFGEIEFHKARD
-327 FISFKTPH
+327 FISFNTPH

-340 DLISKFDI
+340 DLTSKLDI

-363 VIYSK
+363 VINSK

-375 PIRVPHRAGL
+375 PIRIPYRSGL
-385 DIQAVYARIPVAAK
+385 DIQAVYAQIPANVK

-458 QVPISIVKAE
+458 QVPISIVMAE
-468 ETPQLAELPD
+468 TSQLAEMPD
-478 LRKTDKVSVMDVPQT
+478 LSKTDKVSVLDVPQT
-493 LRVVNS
+493 FRVVKSNAYEA
-499 STDKKVADKPFFA
+499 ADKPSFA
-512 MDPVTSVSPKPK
+512 MDPVTSVSPKPT
-524 RDERVM
+524 REERVI
-530 KKDKTLTPIEIK
+530 KKDKTLTLIEIK
-542 KLKNQVETVEEVMAM
+542 KLENQVETVEEVMAM
-557 ALPNHYVE
+557 ALPNYYVE

-572 RVVKAPVFE
+572 RVVKAPVVE

-618 SLRRV
+618 TLRRV
-623 NRFSYGQAIQL
+623 NRFPYGQAIQL
-634 GQPIWLTFQNVTPEE
+634 GQLLWLTFQSVTPEE

-664 FYGNFIVD
+664 FYGNFIVE

-677 KIRRGESIWVLCNT
+677 KVRRGESIWVLCNN

-719 VPLVEARSSGA
+719 VPLVEARDSGA
-730 ILND
+730 ILNN